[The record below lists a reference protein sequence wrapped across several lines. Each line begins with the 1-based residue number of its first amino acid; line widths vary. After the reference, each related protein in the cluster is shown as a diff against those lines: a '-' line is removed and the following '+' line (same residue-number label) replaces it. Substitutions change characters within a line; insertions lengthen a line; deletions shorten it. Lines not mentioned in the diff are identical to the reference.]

1 MTDSITSPRVPTG
14 RASSDLPQRSE
25 PHRSEHGTLPLPP
38 RQKPQ
43 GLVMRLLFRAMRRR
57 YGRVP
62 TAFGVVYAR
71 APALVWMTL
80 GFAMASRWLRIGAEL
95 SHLLRFALASRMGCT
110 FCADLTLAEAM
121 RGKIGRERFACI
133 QDFETAACF
142 DERARAALHYAE
154 TVYETLRVPDEVF
167 ERLKRSFD
175 EREVVEIVW
184 LCAVERYF
192 NGMALPLRIGSDEL
206 APPA

>member
-1 MTDSITSPRVPTG
+1 MSQFITSRDSSSVPLHADADPT
-14 RASSDLPQRSE
+14 R
-25 PHRSEHGTLPLPP
+25 RSEHGVLPLPP
-38 RQKPQ
+38 LERPR
-43 GLVMRLLFRAMRRR
+43 GLVSRLLFRAMRRR

-80 GFAMASRWLRIGAEL
+80 GFVMASRWLRIGPEL
-95 SHLLRFALASRMGCT
+95 SHLLRFALASRAGCT

-121 RGKIGRERFACI
+121 RAHIGRERFARVR
-133 QDFETAACF
+133 DFEDAECF
-142 DERARAALHYAE
+142 DERARAALAYAAI
-154 TVYETLRVPDEVF
+154 VHETLRVPDDAF
-167 ERLKRSFD
+167 ARLRRSFD
-175 EREVVEIVW
+175 EREIVEIVW

-206 APPA
+206 APPT